1 MAATHLSL
9 FTPGKELLQDAD
21 FAILPSQRTALVG
34 RNGSGK
40 SSLLTAILAGAAGE
54 PPPEHLGVRGT
65 LTVPPGV
72 RVAALPQSP
81 QLAFDGTA
89 AAYLDACAGEAGRAW
104 TSYQRIAA
112 RLEAEGAGEDLL
124 ASYGDA
130 LEAVEAV
137 GAWDHEARRAEVL
150 DGVGLAAGEFAGRP
164 LAALSGGQATRLALA
179 GVLIAPAD
187 LLLLDEPSNNL
198 DLAGVRFLSDW
209 LRRSPAALLM
219 VSHDRDLLD
228 AVAEEVMEIE
238 EWTRRLRLYGGNY
251 TFYAERKR
259 EQFDAQLRQY
269 LDQERRRERLEASA
283 RRIAQRAEGFQARS
297 QNDFYRGKSSKVA
310 RTAKAQEARVGR
322 ELSGAEQPLLP
333 ARPRLTVLPCGITSG
348 RLLSARGLDVRYG
361 DAGVL
366 SGLSL
371 DLQAGQ
377 RVALVG
383 PNGSGKSTL
392 LRALAGRLSP
402 AAGSIDRAP
411 RLRLGYLDQVPE
423 RGDPD
428 RSLLTFASG
437 EVELPEEELR
447 RLLGKVLFD
456 DAARVQVREASLG
469 ELRRVAC
476 AAILAGAPDL
486 LLLDEPTNHLDLPS
500 IEMLEE
506 ALDEYQGAVLA
517 VSHDRRFLRRLRP
530 SQRLRVTAGRLV
542 PE

>member
-1 MAATHLSL
+1 MAAGRLSL
-9 FTPGKELLQDAD
+9 FTPGKELLRDAD
-21 FAILPSQRTALVG
+21 FAVLPSQRTALVG

-40 SSLLTAILAGAAGE
+40 SSLLTAILAAAAGHS
-54 PPPEHLGVRGT
+54 PPEHLSLQGT
-65 LTVPPGV
+65 LTVAPGL

-81 QLAFDGTA
+81 QLVFAGSA
-89 AAYLDACAGEAGRAW
+89 AAYLDACAGEVGRAW
-104 TSYQRIAA
+104 TRYQRIAGQM
-112 RLEAEGAGEDLL
+112 EAEGAGEGLL
-124 ASYGDA
+124 AAYGEA
-130 LEAVEAV
+130 LEAVEAL

-150 DGVGLAAGEFAGRP
+150 DGVGLPAGDFAGRP

-198 DLAGVRFLSDW
+198 DLAGVRFLSEW
-209 LRRSPAALLM
+209 LRRAPPALVL

-238 EWTRRLRLYGGNY
+238 ERTRRLRVYGGNY
-251 TFYAERKR
+251 SFYAERKR
-259 EQFDAQLRQY
+259 EEFEAQLRQY
-269 LDQERRRERLEASA
+269 LGQERRRERLEASA

-297 QNDFYRGKSSKVA
+297 QNDFYRGKSSRVA
-310 RTAKAQEARVGR
+310 RNAKAQEARVER
-322 ELSGAEQPLLP
+322 ELSGAEEPLLP
-333 ARPRLTVLPCGITSG
+333 ARPRLTVLPCGISSG
-348 RLLSARGLDVRYG
+348 RLLSARDVHVRYG
-361 DAGVL
+361 EAGVL

-392 LRALAGRLSP
+392 LMALAGRLRP
-402 AAGSIDRAP
+402 AAGSIDRASG
-411 RLRLGYLDQVPE
+411 LRLGYLAQVPE
-423 RGDPD
+423 PGDPD
-428 RSLLTFASG
+428 RTLLTFAMG
-437 EVELPEEELR
+437 EVALPEEELR
-447 RLLGKVLFD
+447 RLLGKVLFG
-456 DAARVQVREASLG
+456 DAGRVRVREASLG

-476 AAILAGAPDL
+476 AAILAGGPDL

-530 SQRLRVTAGRLV
+530 SLRLRVEGGLLF